1 MTEIR
6 HLTQREEFKKNEW
19 EFLNLNESEAGEQKK
34 GKSSINLQFESN
46 ILTITETV
54 TITT

>member
-34 GKSSINLQFESN
+34 GKSSINLQFESS
-46 ILTITETV
+46 LLRWMFKH
-54 TITT
+54 